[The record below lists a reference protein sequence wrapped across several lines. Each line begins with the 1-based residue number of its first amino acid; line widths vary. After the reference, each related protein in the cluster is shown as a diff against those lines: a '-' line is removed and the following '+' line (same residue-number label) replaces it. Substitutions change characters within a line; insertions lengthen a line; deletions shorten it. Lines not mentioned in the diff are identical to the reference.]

1 MTRGRLP
8 GLVGAAPPLWVNGK
22 PDSTNPRKGC
32 TAVVGA
38 LRPELFVVL
47 AGMQVNES
55 HPLASEVLT
64 PL

>member
-8 GLVGAAPPLWVNGK
+8 GGGG
-22 PDSTNPRKGC
+22 SS
-32 TAVVGA
+32 VVGKRETRLYEPEERVVRA